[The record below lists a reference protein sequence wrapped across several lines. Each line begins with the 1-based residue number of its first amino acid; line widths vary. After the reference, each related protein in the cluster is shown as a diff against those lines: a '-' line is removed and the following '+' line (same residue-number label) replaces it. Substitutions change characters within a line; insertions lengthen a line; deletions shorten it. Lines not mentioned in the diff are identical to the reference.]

1 MDLPAIQTNIW
12 DAVIAVPII
21 ISLTEII
28 KIFLKIPKFAVPSI
42 ALILGLILSVSYSHR
57 GDLAAGIFMGWFYGY
72 AAVGSYAS
80 MKSNWLKLRG
90 DRSRYHE

>member
-12 DAVIAVPII
+12 DAVIAIPII

-42 ALILGLILSVSYSHR
+42 ALILGLTLSVGYSHR

-90 DRSRYHE
+90 DRNRYIE